1 MAFCGNCGA
10 QMEATERFCV
20 KCGRDVTVR
29 PAATPI
35 AAVPTPAAPPVQPM
49 AAMPSAYAPPAA
61 MPSAYTPP
69 ASMPV
74 AVMPQAQPNRGGM
87 MGVIVVLLA
96 LAGGGYYYYTHYI
109 KPTPPASQPQS
120 NPNPGPNPPSP
131 GPGGGSNAAL
141 VKAQDFEAQW
151 QNVSGMIQLNNETW
165 KNNGT
170 VTVQSATLECDQLDA
185 NGNTL
190 DEMRTTLNG
199 PVAAGA
205 TDGFS
210 PFTMGATAANT
221 TKVNCQIVHVKLPAA
236 PGQ

>member
-1 MAFCGNCGA
+1 
-10 QMEATERFCV
+10 
-20 KCGRDVTVR
+20 
-29 PAATPI
+29 
-35 AAVPTPAAPPVQPM
+35 
-49 AAMPSAYAPPAA
+49 MPSAYAPPAA
-61 MPSAYTPP
+61 MPSAYVPP
-69 ASMPV
+69 AAMPV
-74 AVMPQAQPNRGGM
+74 AVMPQAQSSRGGM

-109 KPTPPASQPQS
+109 KPTPPASQPQPS
-120 NPNPGPNPPSP
+120 PNPGPNPPNP
-131 GPGGGSNAAL
+131 GPNPGGGSNAAL

-199 PVAAGA
+199 PVAAGD

-221 TKVNCQIVHVKLPAA
+221 AEIPIRAA
-236 PGQ
+236 WECGIASRRRYDCARAPLAALRATASRMGTRRKWLWIESDELKRGR